1 MTESTESTAK
11 TVAPT
16 ESTERK
22 TVVERA
28 SELSDEVRESA
39 ETGLQTAKD
48 AVRKFVDTVEE
59 AVPALIDPSLRKKV
73 VDAALDMARTLGTAQ
88 SEFLRSAARSASES
102 LTPGRHTTE

>member
-1 MTESTESTAK
+1 MAESTESTA
-11 TVAPT
+11 
-16 ESTERK
+16 K

-59 AVPALIDPSLRKKV
+59 AVPALVDPLLRKKV

-102 LTPGRHTTE
+102 LTPGRPTSE